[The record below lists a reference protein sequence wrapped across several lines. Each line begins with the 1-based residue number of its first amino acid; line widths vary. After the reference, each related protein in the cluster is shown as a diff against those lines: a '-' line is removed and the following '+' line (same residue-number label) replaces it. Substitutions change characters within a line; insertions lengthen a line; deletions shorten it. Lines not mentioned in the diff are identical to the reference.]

1 MLYKYLYNALAVY
14 LYRRDNVHA
23 GACQRSGCRPP
34 RKAPAPC
41 WRFSAPHGSAM
52 HLLSPAG
59 GGRGLNNCEEALTLA
74 SVLGWSALVSHRRCR
89 CGTVDRLDAAS
100 HRTDERLRKALQG
113 AFCMSLPC
121 VYVLLGYIYVC
132 TFGVNARRS
141 TYGCTVLYVL
151 CAGCTIKCFMVHV
164 HVMVH
169 VTQCA
174 TVSLARLR
182 VLYSS
187 HALYSST

>member
-1 MLYKYLYNALAVY
+1 MYSCIALYSTVYAVYGYNRVARGASAVQGYTSRFLLYKSLYNALAVY

-34 RKAPAPC
+34 MKAPAPC

-100 HRTDERLRKALQG
+100 HRTDKGERKSASSDGHNAAYACSLVDGETMGLHELFAGLQLQHLD
-113 AFCMSLPC
+113 S
-121 VYVLLGYIYVC
+121 
-132 TFGVNARRS
+132 
-141 TYGCTVLYVL
+141 
-151 CAGCTIKCFMVHV
+151 
-164 HVMVH
+164 
-169 VTQCA
+169 
-174 TVSLARLR
+174 
-182 VLYSS
+182 
-187 HALYSST
+187 